1 MLKLKPDDIHLYD
14 SKDHWYNFID
24 CVKTRRQTAAP
35 VEIAHR
41 TVTICHV
48 ANVAML
54 LGRPVK
60 WDPKT
65 EEFPGDAQAN
75 SMPMVDR
82 SRREP
87 WTL

>member
-1 MLKLKPDDIHLYD
+1 
-14 SKDHWYNFID
+14 
-24 CVKTRRQTAAP
+24 VKSRKETAAP

-41 TVTICHV
+41 TATICHV

-60 WDPKT
+60 WDPEK
-65 EEFPGDAQAN
+65 EEFPGDDQAN
-75 SMPMVDR
+75 RMPMLDR

-87 WTL
+87 WNL